1 MEMCIRDSDY
11 DMLVRIAEGEAFLR
25 TRVEG
30 NVRLRLHGNVARIEV
45 DADALAKI
53 VVQREEIIKRLK
65 ELGFVYLTLD
75 LEGFRSGS
83 MDIF

>member
-1 MEMCIRDSDY
+1 MCIRDS
-11 DMLVRIAEGEAFLR
+11 
-25 TRVEG
+25 
-30 NVRLRLHGNVARIEV
+30 IEV